1 MDSELILSKVE
12 NVRKNVEIN
21 PFKDYKKRIEK
32 LKLLYTNIKLMENEI
47 NEALYK
53 DLNKSKEES
62 YMTEICLTLN
72 EISNIIKHCRI

>member
-62 YMTEICLTLN
+62 YMTEIGLTKLA
-72 EISNIIKHCRI
+72 I